1 MIDYLKRQLRHF
13 FFFYSYLG
21 NKVYVLLFLSLVTGF
36 LDGFGLAMFI
46 PLIQVAG
53 NDTLDTNEVSESL
66 GILKFLVEGISKA
79 GFDLTP
85 AVILAFLFILF
96 FLKGIIKYIEGY
108 YKVIVQ
114 MFFVKKI
121 RYQMVDDLGSMGYQD
136 FLKLDAG
143 RVQNTLSGEV
153 YKIIS
158 AYVAYFAT
166 LQSVVLLLVYLML
179 ALLANFQFALL
190 VSFGGYLTNFIYKMI
205 YRRTEVASINNSN
218 LSHVYQG
225 LLIQA
230 VHHFKYL
237 KATDYF
243 GKYKLKLRNYVNKI
257 EDEQKK
263 IGVFN
268 AILQASREPLV
279 MGIVIFVILI
289 QITVLDSNIAAIFL
303 SLLFFYR
310 ALNYIMQVQ
319 TSWQAFTSNLGGLH
333 VGIQLLEEFKSGI
346 EKDKGHNV
354 ISKISTIQ
362 LKNASF
368 GYNPLNPILKDIN
381 FKVENNL
388 TYALVGKSGSG
399 KTTLTNILAGLI
411 EPTSG
416 EFFINEFDRNE
427 IKIGS
432 FRNRVGYI
440 TQEPVIFND
449 TIFNNVSFWSEP
461 TRENK
466 EKFDKAIKLAHLDEL
481 IESFPKKGDTF
492 LGDNGVLISGGQKQ
506 RISIARELFK
516 EVDLLIF
523 DEATSALDS
532 ETEKAIQRNI
542 ESLKG
547 SCNIILIAH
556 RLSTVKNADEILVM
570 NEGIIEARGDF
581 FELMESNPRFKNMVE
596 LQEF

>member
-1 MIDYLKRQLRHF
+1 MSNYLKHQLKYF
-13 FFFYSYLG
+13 SFFYSFLG
-21 NKVYVLLFLSLVTGF
+21 NKVFVLLILSLITGF

-53 NDTLDTNEVSESL
+53 NESIDTEKVSESL
-66 GILKFLVEGISKA
+66 GVLRFLVEWISDA
-79 GFDLTP
+79 GFELSP
-85 AVILAFLFILF
+85 IVILSFLFILF
-96 FLKGIIKYIEGY
+96 LTKGIIKYFEGY
-108 YKVIVQ
+108 YKVLVQ

-121 RYQMVDDLGSMGYQD
+121 RYQMVDDLGNMGYQS

-166 LQSVVLLLVYLML
+166 LQSVVLLSVYLVL

-190 VSFGGYLTNFIYKMI
+190 VSLGGYLTNFIYKII
-205 YRRTEVASINNSN
+205 YKKTQVASINNSN

-243 GKYKLKLRNYVNKI
+243 GRYKVKLKSYVDQI
-257 EDEQKK
+257 EEEQKK
-263 IGVFN
+263 IGIFN

-279 MGIVIFVILI
+279 IGIVILVILV
-289 QITVLDSNIAAIFL
+289 QITVMESNIAAIFL

-310 ALNYIMQVQ
+310 ALNYIMMVQ
-319 TSWQAFTSNLGGLH
+319 TSWQSFTANLGGLH
-333 VGIQLLEEFKSGI
+333 VGVELLEDFKQGA
-346 EKDKGHNV
+346 EKNKGSQKV
-354 ISKISTIQ
+354 EQISSIV
-362 LKNASF
+362 LKNSSF
-368 GYNPLNPILKDIN
+368 GFDAKIPILKEIDLRI
-381 FKVENNL
+381 ENNR

-411 EPTSG
+411 EPISG
-416 EFFINEFDRNE
+416 EFSVNGVERSE
-427 IKIGS
+427 VELGS

-449 TIFNNVSFWSEP
+449 TIFNNVSFWAEP
-461 TRENK
+461 TPENK
-466 EKFDKAIKLAHLDEL
+466 LKFANAIKLAHLEEL
-481 IESFPKKGDTF
+481 MDSLSEKENTF
-492 LGDNGVLISGGQKQ
+492 LGDNGILISGGQKQ

-516 EVDLLIF
+516 DVDLLIF

-532 ETEKAIQRNI
+532 ETEKAIQNNI
-542 ESLKG
+542 ESLRG

-570 NEGIIEARGDF
+570 NEGVIEARGEF
-581 FELMESNPRFKNMVE
+581 FELMETNFRFKNMVE

>member
-1 MIDYLKRQLRHF
+1 M
-13 FFFYSYLG
+13 
-21 NKVYVLLFLSLVTGF
+21 YVLLALSLITGF

-46 PLIQVAG
+46 PLVQVAG
-53 NDTLDTNEVSESL
+53 NEALDSSEVSESL
-66 GILKFLVEGISKA
+66 GILKFLVDGITGA

-85 AVILAFLFILF
+85 AVILTFLFLLF
-96 FLKGIIKYIEGY
+96 LLKGIIKYFEGY
-108 YKVIVQ
+108 YKVLVQ
-114 MFFVKKI
+114 MYFVKKI
-121 RYQMVDDLGSMGYQD
+121 RYQMVDDLGNMGYRS

-166 LQSVVLLLVYLML
+166 LQSIVLLLVYLIL

-205 YRRTEVASINNSN
+205 YKRTTVASINNSN

-237 KATDYF
+237 KATDFF
-243 GKYKLKLRNYVNKI
+243 GKYKQKLKSYVDQI

-263 IGVFN
+263 IGIFN

-279 MGIVIFVILI
+279 IGIVILVILI
-289 QITVLDSNIAAIFL
+289 QITVLNSNMAAIFL

-310 ALNYIMQVQ
+310 ALNYIMLVQ

-333 VGIQLLEEFKSGI
+333 VGVELLEDFRTGVEKNPGNIKVNQIQSI
-346 EKDKGHNV
+346 ELADL
-354 ISKISTIQ
+354 T
-362 LKNASF
+362 F
-368 GYNPLNPILKDIN
+368 GYDPSNPILKNIN
-381 FKVENNL
+381 FKIENNR

-411 EPTSG
+411 EPSSG
-416 EFFINEFDRNE
+416 EFLVNSSQRDEVDL
-427 IKIGS
+427 GS

-461 TRENK
+461 TPENK
-466 EKFDKAIKLAHLDEL
+466 AKFDKAIKLAHLDEL
-481 IESFPKKGDTF
+481 VESFPKKENTH

-532 ETEKAIQRNI
+532 ETEKAIQNNI
-542 ESLKG
+542 ESLRG

-570 NEGIIEARGDF
+570 NEGIIEDSGEF
-581 FELMESNPRFKNMVE
+581 SELMLKNVRFKNMVE